1 MDVVADSAPSELI
14 EEENGIKV
22 LAIEVNEDSIR
33 LEAHEHV
40 EHQLAMLEAMC
51 AEDTQ
56 TDANG
61 LTQRMYDGMFKGLGG
76 SGSAT
81 AVALAA
87 HIAEQDEEIEAS
99 KKRQRV
105 SMKRF
110 NDSIEAF
117 ANKQD
122 PSIPLQ
128 SPGPDH

>member
-1 MDVVADSAPSELI
+1 MDVAADSAPSELI
-14 EEENGIKV
+14 EEENGIKAEPQREPQLTHVQV

-56 TDANG
+56 TDGVFLVHSDSVKCAANG

-87 HIAEQDEEIEAS
+87 HIA
-99 KKRQRV
+99 V
-105 SMKRF
+105 
-110 NDSIEAF
+110 
-117 ANKQD
+117 
-122 PSIPLQ
+122 
-128 SPGPDH
+128 